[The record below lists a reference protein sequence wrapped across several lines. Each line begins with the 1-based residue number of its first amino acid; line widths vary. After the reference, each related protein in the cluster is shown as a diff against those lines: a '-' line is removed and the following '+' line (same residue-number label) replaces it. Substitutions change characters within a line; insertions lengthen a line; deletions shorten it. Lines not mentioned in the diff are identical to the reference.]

1 MPGRRDGLQEGL
13 RENLGLV
20 AERLRDDAAREGVPG
35 NWRTSDGFPCLFFIR
50 RLGGRGGMDDVG
62 NHVRVDGCGDDIR
75 FVFLLVSV
83 LLWNVRVLS
92 GEKNST
98 GESFFDFLMGVNTL
112 CGVSQGLQSC
122 SQFSNGG
129 VSESTEIIG
138 LVEHKRGGEEVH
150 IKGYDIF
157 RADRWDY
164 KKGMDGRSVKLK
176 DGGAMLP
183 VAERLQAFVIREL
196 PGSPP

>member
-1 MPGRRDGLQEGL
+1 M
-13 RENLGLV
+13 V
-20 AERLRDDAAREGVPG
+20 V
-35 NWRTSDGFPCLFFIR
+35 
-50 RLGGRGGMDDVG
+50 DDVG
-62 NHVRVDGCGDDIR
+62 NHVRVNGCGDAICFD
-75 FVFLLVSV
+75 FLLVSV
-83 LLWNVRVLS
+83 LLWNVRGLS
-92 GEKNST
+92 GEKNSMD
-98 GESFFDFLMGVNTL
+98 ESFFVFLMGVNTL
-112 CGVSQGLQSC
+112 RCVSRGFQSC
-122 SQFSNGG
+122 PQFSNGG
-129 VSESTEIIG
+129 VSESAEIIG